1 MTTIQLERAIWQ
13 PSSSSKTGATS
24 ARRGLPGTRHT
35 SPCRHRLLED
45 PYDTTTLRFPTSPP
59 ATAAPPLP
67 REPHPEPHVPATFL
81 AAAMHVAGHSDPSR
95 WNLLYRLLW
104 RLQEDGSLFHAEL
117 DPDVQALRKLEA
129 ETPPVPI
136 DDLALLK
143 KASRRVEYLVLR
155 SEEFPRK
162 SYNTPGDL
170 DRLTPAVS
178 LRPAAKSRAVEDS
191 ASAKT

>member
-1 MTTIQLERAIWQ
+1 MTTIQLERDL
-13 PSSSSKTGATS
+13 ATEQLFEDWRFK
-24 ARRGLPGTRHT
+24 AREALVRGIP
-35 SPCRHRLLED
+35 PADIDFED
-45 PYDTTTLRFPTSPP
+45 PYDTTTLRFDFSP

-81 AAAMHVAGHSDPSR
+81 AAAMHVAAHSDPGR

-104 RLQEDGSLFHAEL
+104 RLQEDSSLFHFEL
-117 DPDVQALRKLEA
+117 DPDVRALRQMQA
-129 ETPPVPI
+129 EMPPVAI

-162 SYNTPGDL
+162 SYNRRG
-170 DRLTPAVS
+170 
-178 LRPAAKSRAVEDS
+178 SRQTYS
-191 ASAKT
+191 GRR